1 VELPEYVITKY
12 GVISLSNLGRS
23 NLKTILYRFRQD
35 KSNVKNFMALFLVI
49 CFQKW
54 WRRWDYFK
62 MRIIIYLLLFELD
75 QIKKMRIIG
84 LNVTNRMQKTAP
96 TIASNF

>member
-1 VELPEYVITKY
+1 
-12 GVISLSNLGRS
+12 
-23 NLKTILYRFRQD
+23 
-35 KSNVKNFMALFLVI
+35 
-49 CFQKW
+49 
-54 WRRWDYFK
+54 